1 VQEFWSLKASEP
13 KATFTFWEGIE
24 MSSEPIERRVSY
36 LGDRLKGS
44 RCLICG
50 KEYFELRNYCGE
62 CGRKSIGKM
71 VVTDLFYEKGK
82 LEVCTFINKPT
93 NKFTK
98 LGNYVYG
105 VISFH
110 EGKIRVPGRLTD
122 HLTKCDEEIDFS
134 ALEGRDVVP
143 RFRRRYSVGK
153 REVIPTISLAFTFAD
168 EYYPHQP
175 YRTARPKK
183 EYDSPG
189 IVGYGVYISRFR
201 IREGKIERS
210 VPFIDED
217 SISAAIE
224 AGKLALIHSGID
236 SSLVGKIYVG
246 SESNPYAVKPIA
258 SKVAQVLK
266 LGEEDGDVQGVDAV
280 DTEFACKAATSMFKD
295 AVSLVNYPKA
305 NIKYGMVI
313 GTDNSQAAPRDCPGG
328 ELDFFVGYGAAAF
341 VFGKND
347 VIAEIEG
354 WYSCTSDTPDFWR
367 RDGESHPMHG
377 GRFTGDPAYFKHV
390 RKSAQNLMARLNLQI
405 GDIDYFVAHQP
416 NVQFPIKI
424 ARELGFKEEQYL
436 PSLQVAKFGN
446 TYSGASPVGLAA
458 VLDIAKPNDRIL
470 VASYGSGAG
479 SDAYSLITTSQVL
492 DKRQNQKLTVK
503 YQAESPFLH
512 YVDYTTYRRLK
523 LGM

>member
-1 VQEFWSLKASEP
+1 
-13 KATFTFWEGIE
+13 

-36 LGDRLKGS
+36 LGDRLRS
-44 RCLICG
+44 NRCLICG
-50 KEYFELRNYCGE
+50 KEYFEIRDYCGK
-62 CGRKSIGKM
+62 CGRKSFGKM
-71 VVTDLFYEKGK
+71 MVADLFYERGK
-82 LEVCTFINKPT
+82 LEVCTLINEPT

-98 LGNYVYG
+98 LGSYIYG
-105 VISFH
+105 TVSFH
-110 EGKIRVPGRLTD
+110 DGKIRVPGRLTD
-122 HLTKCDEEIDFS
+122 RTAFCNEEVDF
-134 ALEGRDVVP
+134 ADLEGRNVVP
-143 RFRRRYSVGK
+143 RFRRRYSVDK
-153 REVIPTISLAFTFAD
+153 TDIIPTISLAFTFAD
-168 EYYPHQP
+168 EYYPHQE
-175 YRTARPKK
+175 YNIVKPKK

-189 IVGYGVYISRFR
+189 IVGYGVYTSRFR
-201 IREGKIERS
+201 IKEGNLERS

-217 SISAAIE
+217 SITAAVE
-224 AGKLALIHSGID
+224 AGKLALIHSRVD
-236 SSLVGKIYVG
+236 SSCVGKIYVG

-266 LGEEDGDVQGVDAV
+266 LGEEDEDVQGVDAI

-295 AVSLVNYPKA
+295 AAALVNYPKS
-305 NIKYGMVI
+305 NIEYAMVI
-313 GTDNSQAAPRDCPGG
+313 GADNSQAAPRDCPGG
-328 ELDFFVGYGAAAF
+328 ELDLFVGYGAAAF
-341 VFGKND
+341 IFGKHD

-367 RDGESHPMHG
+367 RDGEPHPMHG

-390 RKSAQNLMARLNLQI
+390 RMSSKKLMERLNLKV

-416 NVQFPIKI
+416 NVQFPVRI
-424 ARELGFKEEQYL
+424 AKELGFKEEQYL
-436 PSLQVAKFGN
+436 PMLQVAKFGN

-458 VLDIAKPNDRIL
+458 VLDMAKPDDRVL

-479 SDAYSLITTSQVL
+479 SDAYSLITTQQIL

-503 YQAESPFLH
+503 YQAENPFLQ